1 MVDSDARACPTSSPT
16 CVAQFLVPCWDAQ
29 GGEDF
34 FGFGGQGVGGG
45 EVVAVEVDGDLLEGL
60 EGTDNAFD
68 ADPGGLLEVP
78 GDGQGG
84 HDHGQVRLDGIAL
97 VVEDGAGW
105 QVVLT
110 HPERLL
116 HVPQLVIRG
125 DHLTGAHQAG
135 RNVGDVAL
143 EAHQGAGPGQG
154 GLVQGGVTG
163 VGGDEPGALGTSL
176 SGDDGPSAV
185 GLGGQGP
192 SVPGGALL
200 GVGPH
205 RPPRP
210 RVSVR
215 VPDGLTTL
223 ADVPLAL
230 RAPPG
235 GDGVN
240 ELPISEGVTGPVESG
255 PQGRLGPG

>member
-1 MVDSDARACPTSSPT
+1 M
-16 CVAQFLVPCWDAQ
+16 
-29 GGEDF
+29 
-34 FGFGGQGVGGG
+34 
-45 EVVAVEVDGDLLEGL
+45 
-60 EGTDNAFD
+60 
-68 ADPGGLLEVP
+68 
-78 GDGQGG
+78 
-84 HDHGQVRLDGIAL
+84 
-97 VVEDGAGW
+97 
-105 QVVLT
+105 
-110 HPERLL
+110 
-116 HVPQLVIRG
+116 PQLVIRR
-125 DHLTGAHQAG
+125 DHLTGVHQAC

-154 GLVQGGVTG
+154 RLIQGGVTG

-185 GLGGQGP
+185 GLGGQGL

-223 ADVPLAL
+223 ADVPLAP
-230 RAPPG
+230 RASPG

-240 ELPISEGVTGPVESG
+240 DLAVGEGVPGPAEVGLKVTWG
-255 PQGRLGPG
+255 PDLAGPDNEPQPRLIQGREVGR